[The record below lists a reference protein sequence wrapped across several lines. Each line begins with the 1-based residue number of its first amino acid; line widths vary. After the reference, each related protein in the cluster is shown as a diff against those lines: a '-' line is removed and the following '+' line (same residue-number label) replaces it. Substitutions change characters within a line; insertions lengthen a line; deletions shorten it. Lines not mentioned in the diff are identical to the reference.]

1 MLSKKLNTNYT
12 FFNKNVDNSW
22 DGYVL
27 VFVGQEKMGPMMSTN
42 IKKMSATL
50 VFLTPAEAELSKKNY
65 SKVLREF
72 LKVVKCKVSI

>member
-27 VFVGQEKMGPMMSTN
+27 VFVGQEKMVSLKRGD
-42 IKKMSATL
+42 IL
-50 VFLTPAEAELSKKNY
+50 FLTANDNLAQDNQG
-65 SKVLREF
+65 F
-72 LKVVKCKVSI
+72 FGVKLIPQ